1 MDSLAHKN
9 DALPYVERSIPLFPC
24 CRLRMNEMARR
35 AATKMKK
42 AAYKRALEVVGA
54 VVREW
59 DPYRLIPGGVPAD
72 EFDSEIA
79 AVVTQIPRIKTEK
92 DAALALSRVFSSAFE
107 ADRFKAE
114 DCSEAAKKLFAALS
128 ANGFVGEGSR

>member
-1 MDSLAHKN
+1 
-9 DALPYVERSIPLFPC
+9 
-24 CRLRMNEMARR
+24 MAQR

-42 AAYKRALEVVGA
+42 AAYKRALAVVGL

-59 DPYRLIPGGVPAD
+59 DPYALIAGGAPAD

-92 DAALALSRVFSSAFE
+92 EAALALSRVFSSAFE
-107 ADRFKAE
+107 ACHFTPEKCTDAGR
-114 DCSEAAKKLFAALS
+114 KLFAALV
-128 ANGFVGEGSR
+128 ANGLVG

>member
-1 MDSLAHKN
+1 
-9 DALPYVERSIPLFPC
+9 
-24 CRLRMNEMARR
+24 MARR

-42 AAYKRALEVVGA
+42 AAYKRALELVGS

-59 DPYRLIPGGVPAD
+59 DPYSLIAGGAPAD

-92 DAALALSRVFSSAFE
+92 EAVSALSRVFSSAFE
-107 ADRFKAE
+107 ADRFALE
-114 DCSEAAKKLFAALS
+114 QCTDAGKKLFAALS
-128 ANGFVGEGSR
+128 ANGFVAGQPLTNG